1 MCAHVHVCAFN
12 EYVENIYSKHTI
24 YIYIYI
30 AQIEVNI
37 PTIIVWVE
45 NYHSFY

>member
-24 YIYIYI
+24 YIYI